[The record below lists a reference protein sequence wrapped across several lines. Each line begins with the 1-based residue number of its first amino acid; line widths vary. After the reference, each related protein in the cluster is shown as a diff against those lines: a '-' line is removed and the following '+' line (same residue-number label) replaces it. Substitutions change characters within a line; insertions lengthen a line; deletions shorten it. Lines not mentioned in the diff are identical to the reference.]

1 MYKPNKVNQT
11 KLKINTSYEGET
23 IETKVKRIT
32 VNNEPIKDSAPIIF
46 TERKQGVEPA
56 YNIRTDKWDL
66 ALDAMSVVTQ
76 VELDKRLKRHA
87 PTPEKTT
94 EQKVESITPQ
104 PTTVNNETK
113 S

>member
-1 MYKPNKVNQT
+1 MYKLNKVSQT

-32 VNNEPIKDSAPIIF
+32 VNKEPIKDSAPIIF

-87 PTPEKTT
+87 PPEMTI

-104 PTTVNNETK
+104 PTTVNNETI

>member
-1 MYKPNKVNQT
+1 MYKLNKVNQT
-11 KLKINTSYEGET
+11 SLKINTSYEGET

-32 VNNEPIKDSAPIIF
+32 VNKEPIKDSAPIIF

-76 VELDKRLKRHA
+76 VELDKRLKRHS
-87 PTPEKTT
+87 PPEKTIN
-94 EQKVESITPQ
+94 QNVESITPQ

-113 S
+113 I